1 MLCPNC
7 GRNVNRGDRVC
18 GHCGTR
24 LPYEK
29 MSDLEAA
36 PPLSFLKGEQRGS
49 GTEALQNA
57 VNSQAQRIRE
67 LASEV
72 EFLRMWEAR
81 SYGKTKRVLCV
92 SIVSLVLCLLF
103 VVMFVVRS
111 SVLAAKLSFVE
122 QEMSSPY
129 GRVSK
134 LSEQIKN
141 EVTERQKLE
150 SELKEIER
158 RLNALK
164 EESEQVQLRFE
175 ENLPEDAAGTVGMP
189 SPLSCKI
196 GVPATLSTDKPTLDG
211 YVFLGWNTKPD
222 GSGEEYSPG
231 QSITL
236 REALTLYAR
245 WLPEPPPPTP
255 EPMPEP
261 TPEPTPESTPKPA
274 LEPALEPTPGQDG
287 ETSNGEADVDPQTEE

>member
-72 EFLRMWEAR
+72 EFLRAREAKSR
-81 SYGKTKRVLCV
+81 GKTKRAFCM

-103 VVMFVVRS
+103 VVM
-111 SVLAAKLSFVE
+111 LAADLNYVE
-122 QEMSSPY
+122 RKANMAF
-129 GRVSK
+129 SK
-134 LSEQIKN
+134 ASNLSEQITN
-141 EVTERQKLE
+141 EVTERGKIESRLTELE
-150 SELKEIER
+150 SELKE
-158 RLNALK
+158 LK
-164 EESEQVQLRFE
+164 EKSEQVQLRFE

-189 SPLSCKI
+189 LPLSCKI
-196 GVPATLSTDKPTLDG
+196 GASATLPTDKPTLDG
-211 YVFLGWNTKPD
+211 YVFSGWNTKPD
-222 GSGEEYSPG
+222 GSGEKYGPG
-231 QSITL
+231 QDITL
-236 REALTLYAR
+236 KEDLTLYAQ
-245 WLPEPPPPTP
+245 WSPKP
-255 EPMPEP
+255 
-261 TPEPTPESTPKPA
+261 TPKPA
-274 LEPALEPTPGQDG
+274 LEPTLEPTPEPTPGQDG
-287 ETSNGEADVDPQTEE
+287 ETSNGEADVDPLTEE

>member
-72 EFLRMWEAR
+72 EFLRTWEAKSR
-81 SYGKTKRVLCV
+81 GKTKRAFCM

-103 VVMFVVRS
+103 VVISFGSDIYLYYVEGTTN
-111 SVLAAKLSFVE
+111 KLFG
-122 QEMSSPY
+122 Q
-129 GRVSK
+129 VSE
-134 LSEQIKN
+134 LSEQITN

-158 RLNALK
+158 RLNAL
-164 EESEQVQLRFE
+164 EEKSEQVQLCFE
-175 ENLPEDAAGTVGMP
+175 PNLPDGAAGTVET
-189 SPLSCKI
+189 PLPLLRKI
-196 GVPATLSTDKPTLDG
+196 GVSTPLPADKLTLDG
-211 YVFLGWNTKPD
+211 YEFLGWNTKPD
-222 GSGEEYSPG
+222 GSGEKYGPG

-236 REALTLYAR
+236 TKNLTLYAR
-245 WLPEPPPPTP
+245 WSPKPTP
-255 EPMPEP
+255 KPMPELTPKP
-261 TPEPTPESTPKPA
+261 TSEPTQEPEPTLPTMPPTTP
-274 LEPALEPTPGQDG
+274 
-287 ETSNGEADVDPQTEE
+287 

>member
-72 EFLRMWEAR
+72 EFLRAREAKSR
-81 SYGKTKRVLCV
+81 GKTKRAFCM

-103 VVMFVVRS
+103 AVISISFEVD
-111 SVLAAKLSFVE
+111 LSFVNGKTNKLFGE
-122 QEMSSPY
+122 VSDLSERLENEMS
-129 GRVSK
+129 
-134 LSEQIKN
+134 
-141 EVTERQKLE
+141 ERKKLE
-150 SELKEIER
+150 SELKE
-158 RLNALK
+158 LK
-164 EESEQVQLRFE
+164 EKSEQVQLRFE

-189 SPLSCKI
+189 LPLSCKI
-196 GVPATLSTDKPTLDG
+196 GGQITLPEDKPTLDG

-236 REALTLYAR
+236 TEALTLYAH
-245 WLPEPPPPTP
+245 WQSKPTP
-255 EPMPEP
+255 EPMPKPMPKP
-261 TPEPTPESTPKPA
+261 TQVPTQEPEPTQVPTQ
-274 LEPALEPTPGQDG
+274 EPTTTPP
-287 ETSNGEADVDPQTEE
+287 TMPPTTP

>member
-72 EFLRMWEAR
+72 EFLRAREAKSR
-81 SYGKTKRVLCV
+81 GKTKRAFCM

-103 VVMFVVRS
+103 VVM
-111 SVLAAKLSFVE
+111 LAADLNYVE
-122 QEMSSPY
+122 RKANMAF
-129 GRVSK
+129 SK
-134 LSEQIKN
+134 ASNLSEQITN
-141 EVTERQKLE
+141 EVTERGKIESRLTELE
-150 SELKEIER
+150 SELKE
-158 RLNALK
+158 LK
-164 EESEQVQLRFE
+164 EKSEQVQLRFE

-189 SPLSCKI
+189 LPLSCKI
-196 GVPATLSTDKPTLDG
+196 GGQITLPEDKPTLDG
-211 YVFLGWNTKPD
+211 YVFSGWNTKPN
-222 GSGEEYSPG
+222 GSGDKYDPG
-231 QSITL
+231 QDITL
-236 REALTLYAR
+236 KEDLTLYAQ
-245 WLPEPPPPTP
+245 WSP
-255 EPMPEP
+255 EPMPKLMPKPTQEP
-261 TPEPTPESTPKPA
+261 TQEPEPTQV
-274 LEPALEPTPGQDG
+274 PTPGQDG

>member
-72 EFLRMWEAR
+72 EFLRAREAKSR
-81 SYGKTKRVLCV
+81 GKTKRAFCM

-103 VVMFVVRS
+103 AVISISFEVDLIFVNGKTN
-111 SVLAAKLSFVE
+111 KLFGEVSDLSE
-122 QEMSSPY
+122 RLENEMS
-129 GRVSK
+129 
-134 LSEQIKN
+134 
-141 EVTERQKLE
+141 ERKKLE
-150 SELKEIER
+150 SELKE
-158 RLNALK
+158 LK
-164 EESEQVQLRFE
+164 EKSEQVWLCFE
-175 ENLPEDAAGTVGMP
+175 ENLPDGVAGTVEIP
-189 SPLSCKI
+189 SRLCKI
-196 GVPATLSTDKPTLDG
+196 DVPATIPPDEPTHDG
-211 YVFLGWNTKPD
+211 YVFSGWNTKPN
-222 GSGEEYSPG
+222 GSGDKYDPG
-231 QSITL
+231 QDITL
-236 REALTLYAR
+236 KEDLTLYAQ
-245 WLPEPPPPTP
+245 WSP
-255 EPMPEP
+255 EPMPKPMPKPTQEP
-261 TPEPTPESTPKPA
+261 TQEPEPTQV
-274 LEPALEPTPGQDG
+274 PTPGQDG

>member
-72 EFLRMWEAR
+72 EFLRAREAK
-81 SYGKTKRVLCV
+81 SYRKTKRAFCM

-103 VVMFVVRS
+103 VVISISLAVHLIVVKGTAS
-111 SVLAAKLSFVE
+111 MTFSKVLE
-122 QEMSSPY
+122 
-129 GRVSK
+129 
-134 LSEQIKN
+134 LSEQITN

-150 SELKEIER
+150 SEL
-158 RLNALK
+158 NALK
-164 EESEQVQLRFE
+164 EKSEQVELRFE

-189 SPLSCKI
+189 SPLWCKI
-196 GVPATLSTDKPTLDG
+196 GVQTTLPVEMPTLDD
-211 YVFLGWNTKPD
+211 YVFSGWNTKPN
-222 GSGEEYSPG
+222 GSGDKYDPG
-231 QSITL
+231 QDITL
-236 REALTLYAR
+236 KEDLTLYAQ
-245 WLPEPPPPTP
+245 WSP
-255 EPMPEP
+255 EPMPKP
-261 TPEPTPESTPKPA
+261 MPKPTQVPTQEP
-274 LEPALEPTPGQDG
+274 EPALEPTPGQDE

>member
-49 GTEALQNA
+49 GTEAPQNA
-57 VNSQAQRIRE
+57 VNSQTQRIRE

-72 EFLRMWEAR
+72 EFLRAREAKSR
-81 SYGKTKRVLCV
+81 GKTKRAFCM

-103 VVMFVVRS
+103 VVISISLAVHLNVVKGTAS
-111 SVLAAKLSFVE
+111 MTFSKVLE
-122 QEMSSPY
+122 
-129 GRVSK
+129 
-134 LSEQIKN
+134 LSEQITN

-150 SELKEIER
+150 SRLTELESELKE
-158 RLNALK
+158 LK
-164 EESEQVQLRFE
+164 EKSEQVQLRFE

-189 SPLSCKI
+189 LPLSCKI
-196 GVPATLSTDKPTLDG
+196 GGQITLPEDKPTLDG
-211 YVFLGWNTKPD
+211 YDFLGWNTKPD
-222 GSGEEYSPG
+222 GSGEKYTPG
-231 QSITL
+231 QDITL
-236 REALTLYAR
+236 KEDLTLYAQ
-245 WLPEPPPPTP
+245 WSP
-255 EPMPEP
+255 EPMPKPMPKP
-261 TPEPTPESTPKPA
+261 TQVPTQEPEPTQVPTQ
-274 LEPALEPTPGQDG
+274 EPTTTLP
-287 ETSNGEADVDPQTEE
+287 TIPPTTP

>member
-72 EFLRMWEAR
+72 EFLRAREAKSR
-81 SYGKTKRVLCV
+81 GKTKRAFCM

-103 VVMFVVRS
+103 VVM
-111 SVLAAKLSFVE
+111 LAADLNYVE
-122 QEMSSPY
+122 VKANMAF
-129 GRVSK
+129 SK
-134 LSEQIKN
+134 ASNLSEQITN
-141 EVTERQKLE
+141 EVTERGKLKKE
-150 SELKEIER
+150 LDELKE
-158 RLNALK
+158 K
-164 EESEQVQLRFE
+164 SEQVQLRFE
-175 ENLPEDAAGTVGMP
+175 ENLPDGVAGTVGMP
-189 SPLSCKI
+189 SPLWCKI
-196 GVPATLSTDKPTLDG
+196 GVPATLSTDEPTLDG
-211 YVFLGWNTKPD
+211 YVFLGWNTKPN
-222 GSGEEYSPG
+222 GSGIEYTPG
-231 QSITL
+231 QSITPTEGL
-236 REALTLYAR
+236 MLYAQ
-245 WLPEPPPPTP
+245 WSPKPTPTPTP
-255 EPMPEP
+255 ESMPKPTQVPTQEPEP
-261 TPEPTPESTPKPA
+261 TPPTMPPTTP
-274 LEPALEPTPGQDG
+274 
-287 ETSNGEADVDPQTEE
+287 

>member
-57 VNSQAQRIRE
+57 VNSQTQRIRE

-72 EFLRMWEAR
+72 EFLRAREAKSR
-81 SYGKTKRVLCV
+81 GKTKRAFCM

-103 VVMFVVRS
+103 AVISISFEVD
-111 SVLAAKLSFVE
+111 LSFVNGKTNKLFGE
-122 QEMSSPY
+122 VSDLSERLENEMS
-129 GRVSK
+129 
-134 LSEQIKN
+134 
-141 EVTERQKLE
+141 ERKKLE
-150 SELKEIER
+150 SELKE
-158 RLNALK
+158 LK
-164 EESEQVQLRFE
+164 EKSEQVQLRFE

-189 SPLSCKI
+189 LPLSCKI
-196 GVPATLSTDKPTLDG
+196 GGQITLPEDKPTLDG
-211 YVFLGWNTKPD
+211 YDFLGWKTKPD
-222 GSGEEYSPG
+222 GSGEKYTPG

-236 REALTLYAR
+236 TKDLTLYAQ
-245 WLPEPPPPTP
+245 WSP
-255 EPMPEP
+255 EPM
-261 TPEPTPESTPKPA
+261 PESTPKPA
-274 LEPALEPTPGQDG
+274 LEPTLEPEPTQVPTQEPEPTPP
-287 ETSNGEADVDPQTEE
+287 TMPPTTP

>member
-57 VNSQAQRIRE
+57 VNSQTQRIRE

-72 EFLRMWEAR
+72 EFLRAREAKSR
-81 SYGKTKRVLCV
+81 GKTKRAFCM

-103 VVMFVVRS
+103 VVI
-111 SVLAAKLSFVE
+111 SFGNVIE
-122 QEMSSPY
+122 LY
-129 GRVSK
+129 YADGKTNTLFNRVSD
-134 LSEQIKN
+134 LSDQIKD
-141 EVTERQKLE
+141 ETSKREEIE
-150 SELKEIER
+150 SKLKEIESG
-158 RLNALK
+158 LNAL
-164 EESEQVQLRFE
+164 EEKSEQVQLRFE
-175 ENLPEDAAGTVGMP
+175 ENLPAGAAGTVGMP
-189 SPLSCKI
+189 PPFSCKI
-196 GVPATLSTDKPTLDG
+196 GAQATLPTDEPTLDD
-211 YVFLGWNTKPD
+211 YVFLGWNTKPN
-222 GSGEEYSPG
+222 GSGIEYTPG
-231 QSITL
+231 QSITPTEGL
-236 REALTLYAR
+236 MLYAQ
-245 WLPEPPPPTP
+245 WSPKPTP
-255 EPMPEP
+255 
-261 TPEPTPESTPKPA
+261 TPTPESMPKPTQEPTQE
-274 LEPALEPTPGQDG
+274 LEPTLEPTPGQDG

>member
-57 VNSQAQRIRE
+57 VNSQTQRIRE
-67 LASEV
+67 LASEAA
-72 EFLRMWEAR
+72 FLRAREAK
-81 SYGKTKRVLCV
+81 SYRKTKRAFCM

-103 VVMFVVRS
+103 VVISISLAVHLIVVKGTANMTFS
-111 SVLAAKLSFVE
+111 KVLE
-122 QEMSSPY
+122 
-129 GRVSK
+129 
-134 LSEQIKN
+134 LSEQITN

-150 SELKEIER
+150 SEL
-158 RLNALK
+158 NALK
-164 EESEQVQLRFE
+164 EKSEQVELRFE

-189 SPLSCKI
+189 SPLWCKI
-196 GVPATLSTDKPTLDG
+196 GVQTTLPVEMPTLDD
-211 YVFLGWNTKPD
+211 YVFSGWNTKPN
-222 GSGEEYSPG
+222 GSGDKYDPG
-231 QSITL
+231 QDITL
-236 REALTLYAR
+236 KEDLTLYAQ
-245 WLPEPPPPTP
+245 WSP
-255 EPMPEP
+255 EPMPKPMPKPTQEP
-261 TPEPTPESTPKPA
+261 TQEPEPTQVPTQ
-274 LEPALEPTPGQDG
+274 EPTTTPP
-287 ETSNGEADVDPQTEE
+287 TMPPTTP

>member
-72 EFLRMWEAR
+72 AFLRTWEAR
-81 SYGKTKRVLCV
+81 SYGKTKRVLCM

-103 VVMFVVRS
+103 AVIS
-111 SVLAAKLSFVE
+111 LVLAAKLSSVE
-122 QEMSSPY
+122 REMSSPD
-129 GRVSK
+129 GKVSK
-134 LSEQIKN
+134 LSERIDKEMSEREKIDSRLIEIK
-141 EVTERQKLE
+141 K
-150 SELKEIER
+150 ELD
-158 RLNALK
+158 ALK
-164 EESEQVQLRFE
+164 EQSEQVWLRFE
-175 ENLPEDAAGTVGMP
+175 ENLPEGAAGMP
-189 SPLSCKI
+189 SPLSGKI
-196 GVPATLSTDKPTLDG
+196 GNQATIPADKPTCDG
-211 YVFLGWNTKPD
+211 YVFSGWNTKPD
-222 GSGEEYSPG
+222 GSGKEYSPG
-231 QSITL
+231 QGITL
-236 REALTLYAR
+236 TKDLTLYAR
-245 WLPEPPPPTP
+245 WLPTKPTP
-255 EPMPEP
+255 
-261 TPEPTPESTPKPA
+261 TPTPESTPKPT
-274 LEPALEPTPGQDG
+274 LEPTPKPALEPTPGQDG

>member
-72 EFLRMWEAR
+72 EFLRAREAKSR
-81 SYGKTKRVLCV
+81 GKTKRAFCM

-103 VVMFVVRS
+103 VVISF
-111 SVLAAKLSFVE
+111 VLAGPVKQDTSERLDEVLKLSN
-122 QEMSSPY
+122 
-129 GRVSK
+129 
-134 LSEQIKN
+134 QIKDEMN
-141 EVTERQKLE
+141 ERTKIE
-150 SELKEIER
+150 SEL
-158 RLNALK
+158 LDALK
-164 EESEQVQLRFE
+164 EKSEQVQLRFE

-189 SPLSCKI
+189 SPLWCKI
-196 GVPATLSTDKPTLDG
+196 GAQATLPAYKPTLDG
-211 YVFLGWNTKPD
+211 YVFSGWNTKPD
-222 GSGEEYSPG
+222 GTGEEYSPG

-236 REALTLYAR
+236 TEALTLYAH
-245 WLPEPPPPTP
+245 WQSKPTP
-255 EPMPEP
+255 EPMPKP
-261 TPEPTPESTPKPA
+261 TQVPTQE
-274 LEPALEPTPGQDG
+274 LEPTQVPTQ
-287 ETSNGEADVDPQTEE
+287 EPTTTLPTMPPTTP

>member
-57 VNSQAQRIRE
+57 VNSQTQRIRE

-72 EFLRMWEAR
+72 EFLRAREAKSR
-81 SYGKTKRVLCV
+81 GKTKRAFCM

-103 VVMFVVRS
+103 VVISISLAVHLNVVKGTAS
-111 SVLAAKLSFVE
+111 MTFSKVLE
-122 QEMSSPY
+122 
-129 GRVSK
+129 
-134 LSEQIKN
+134 LSEQITN

-150 SELKEIER
+150 SRLTELESELKE
-158 RLNALK
+158 LK
-164 EESEQVQLRFE
+164 EKSEQVQLRFE

-189 SPLSCKI
+189 LPLSCKI
-196 GVPATLSTDKPTLDG
+196 GGQITLPEDKPTLDG
-211 YVFLGWNTKPD
+211 YDFLGWNTKPD
-222 GSGEEYSPG
+222 GSGEKYTPG
-231 QSITL
+231 QDITL
-236 REALTLYAR
+236 KEDLTLYAQ
-245 WLPEPPPPTP
+245 WSP
-255 EPMPEP
+255 EPMPKPMPKP
-261 TPEPTPESTPKPA
+261 TQVPTQEPEPTQVPTQ
-274 LEPALEPTPGQDG
+274 EPTTTLP
-287 ETSNGEADVDPQTEE
+287 TIPPTTP

>member
-67 LASEV
+67 LASEAA
-72 EFLRMWEAR
+72 FLRAQEAK
-81 SYGKTKRVLCV
+81 SYRKTKRAFCM

-103 VVMFVVRS
+103 VVISISLAVHLIVVKGTANMTFS
-111 SVLAAKLSFVE
+111 KVLE
-122 QEMSSPY
+122 
-129 GRVSK
+129 
-134 LSEQIKN
+134 LSEQITN

-150 SELKEIER
+150 SELNE
-158 RLNALK
+158 LK
-164 EESEQVQLRFE
+164 EKSEQVELRFE
-175 ENLPEDAAGTVGMP
+175 ENLPEDAAGTVEMP
-189 SPLSCKI
+189 PTRLCKI
-196 GVPATLSTDKPTLDG
+196 GVQTTLPVEMPTLDG

-236 REALTLYAR
+236 TEALTLYAQ
-245 WLPEPPPPTP
+245 WGLPKPTP
-255 EPMPEP
+255 KPMPEP
-261 TPEPTPESTPKPA
+261 TLEPEPTQV
-274 LEPALEPTPGQDG
+274 PTPGQDG
-287 ETSNGEADVDPQTEE
+287 ETPNGEADVDPQTEE

>member
-57 VNSQAQRIRE
+57 VNSQTQRIRE

-72 EFLRMWEAR
+72 EFLRAREAKSR
-81 SYGKTKRVLCV
+81 GKTKRAFCM

-103 VVMFVVRS
+103 AVISISFEVDLIFVNGKTN
-111 SVLAAKLSFVE
+111 KLFGEVSDLSE
-122 QEMSSPY
+122 RLENEMS
-129 GRVSK
+129 
-134 LSEQIKN
+134 
-141 EVTERQKLE
+141 ERKKLE
-150 SELKEIER
+150 SELKE
-158 RLNALK
+158 LK
-164 EESEQVQLRFE
+164 EKSEQVWLCFE

-189 SPLSCKI
+189 SPLWCKI
-196 GVPATLSTDKPTLDG
+196 GAQATLPTDKPTLDG

-222 GSGEEYSPG
+222 GSGEEYTPG
-231 QSITL
+231 QSITPTEGL
-236 REALTLYAR
+236 MLYAQ
-245 WLPEPPPPTP
+245 WSPKPTP
-255 EPMPEP
+255 
-261 TPEPTPESTPKPA
+261 TPTPESMPKPTQ
-274 LEPALEPTPGQDG
+274 EPTQEPEPTQVPTPGQDG

>member
-72 EFLRMWEAR
+72 AFLRTWEAR

-92 SIVSLVLCLLF
+92 SIVSLVLCLLL
-103 VVMFVVRS
+103 VVISF
-111 SVLAAKLSFVE
+111 VLAGPVKQDTSERLDEVLKLSN
-122 QEMSSPY
+122 
-129 GRVSK
+129 
-134 LSEQIKN
+134 QIKDEMN
-141 EVTERQKLE
+141 ERTKIE
-150 SELKEIER
+150 SEL
-158 RLNALK
+158 LDALK
-164 EESEQVQLRFE
+164 EKPERVQLRLE
-175 ENLPEDAAGTVGMP
+175 ENLPDGVAGTVEITL
-189 SPLSCKI
+189 PLPCTI
-196 GVPATLSTDKPTLDG
+196 GDLPTLPAYKPTLDG
-211 YVFLGWNTKPD
+211 YVFLGWNTKPN
-222 GSGEEYSPG
+222 GSGEKYDPG
-231 QSITL
+231 QDITL
-236 REALTLYAR
+236 KEDLTLYAQ
-245 WLPEPPPPTP
+245 WGLPKP
-255 EPMPEP
+255 
-261 TPEPTPESTPKPA
+261 TPKPA
-274 LEPALEPTPGQDG
+274 LEPTPEPEPTQVPTQEPEPTPP
-287 ETSNGEADVDPQTEE
+287 TMPPTTP

>member
-57 VNSQAQRIRE
+57 VNSQTQRIRE

-72 EFLRMWEAR
+72 EFLRAREAKSR
-81 SYGKTKRVLCV
+81 GKTKRAFCM

-103 VVMFVVRS
+103 AVISISFEVD
-111 SVLAAKLSFVE
+111 LSFVNGKTNKLFGE
-122 QEMSSPY
+122 VSDLSERLENEMS
-129 GRVSK
+129 
-134 LSEQIKN
+134 
-141 EVTERQKLE
+141 ERKKLE
-150 SELKEIER
+150 SELKE
-158 RLNALK
+158 LK
-164 EESEQVQLRFE
+164 EKSEQVQLRFE

-189 SPLSCKI
+189 LPLSCKI
-196 GVPATLSTDKPTLDG
+196 GGQITLPEDKPTLDG
-211 YVFLGWNTKPD
+211 YDFLGWNTKPN
-222 GSGEEYSPG
+222 GSGDKYDPG
-231 QSITL
+231 QDITL
-236 REALTLYAR
+236 KEDLTLYAQ
-245 WLPEPPPPTP
+245 WSP
-255 EPMPEP
+255 EPMPKPMPKPTQVPTQEP
-261 TPEPTPESTPKPA
+261 TTTLPTMPPTTP
-274 LEPALEPTPGQDG
+274 
-287 ETSNGEADVDPQTEE
+287 

>member
-72 EFLRMWEAR
+72 EFLRTWEAR

-92 SIVSLVLCLLF
+92 SIVSLVLCLLL
-103 VVMFVVRS
+103 VVISF
-111 SVLAAKLSFVE
+111 VLAGPVKQDTSERLDEVLKLSN
-122 QEMSSPY
+122 
-129 GRVSK
+129 
-134 LSEQIKN
+134 QIKDEMN
-141 EVTERQKLE
+141 ERTKIE
-150 SELKEIER
+150 SEL
-158 RLNALK
+158 LDALK
-164 EESEQVQLRFE
+164 EKPERVQLRLE
-175 ENLPEDAAGTVGMP
+175 ENLPDGVAGTVEITL
-189 SPLSCKI
+189 PLPCTI
-196 GVPATLSTDKPTLDG
+196 GDLPTLPAYKPTLDG
-211 YVFLGWNTKPD
+211 YVFSGWNTKPD
-222 GSGEEYSPG
+222 GTGDKYDPG
-231 QSITL
+231 QTL
-236 REALTLYAR
+236 TEDLTLYAQ
-245 WLPEPPPPTP
+245 WLAPEPPPPTP
-255 EPMPEP
+255 EP
-261 TPEPTPESTPKPA
+261 TLESTPKPT
-274 LEPALEPTPGQDG
+274 LEPTPGQDG

>member
-57 VNSQAQRIRE
+57 VNSQTQRIRE

-72 EFLRMWEAR
+72 EFLRAREAK
-81 SYGKTKRVLCV
+81 SYRKTKRAFCM

-103 VVMFVVRS
+103 VDIS
-111 SVLAAKLSFVE
+111 ISLAVHLNHVE
-122 QEMSSPY
+122 GKANMAF
-129 GRVSK
+129 SK
-134 LSEQIKN
+134 ASELSEQITN

-150 SELKEIER
+150 SELNE
-158 RLNALK
+158 LK
-164 EESEQVQLRFE
+164 EKSEQVELRFE
-175 ENLPEDAAGTVGMP
+175 ENLPEDAAGTVEMP
-189 SPLSCKI
+189 PTRLCKI
-196 GVPATLSTDKPTLDG
+196 GDPATLPEDMPTLDG
-211 YVFLGWNTKPD
+211 YVFLGWKD
-222 GSGEEYSPG
+222 GSGKEYSPG

-236 REALTLYAR
+236 TADLTLYAQ
-245 WLPEPPPPTP
+245 WLPKPT
-255 EPMPEP
+255 P
-261 TPEPTPESTPKPA
+261 TPEPTPPTMPKPTQVPTQ
-274 LEPALEPTPGQDG
+274 EPEPTQVPTQ
-287 ETSNGEADVDPQTEE
+287 ESEPTQVPTMPTTTP

>member
-72 EFLRMWEAR
+72 AFLRAREAK
-81 SYGKTKRVLCV
+81 SYRKTKRAFCM

-103 VVMFVVRS
+103 VVISISLAVHLIVVKGTAS
-111 SVLAAKLSFVE
+111 MTFSKVLE
-122 QEMSSPY
+122 
-129 GRVSK
+129 
-134 LSEQIKN
+134 LSEQITN

-150 SELKEIER
+150 SEL
-158 RLNALK
+158 NALK
-164 EESEQVQLRFE
+164 EKSEQVELRFE
-175 ENLPEDAAGTVGMP
+175 ENLPEDAAGTVEMP
-189 SPLSCKI
+189 PPLWCKI
-196 GVPATLSTDKPTLDG
+196 GAQATLPTDEPTLDD
-211 YVFLGWNTKPD
+211 YVFSGWNTKPN
-222 GSGEEYSPG
+222 GSGDKYDPG
-231 QSITL
+231 QDITL
-236 REALTLYAR
+236 KEDLTLYAQ
-245 WLPEPPPPTP
+245 WSPKPT
-255 EPMPEP
+255 
-261 TPEPTPESTPKPA
+261 PTPESMPKPTQ
-274 LEPALEPTPGQDG
+274 EPTQEPEPTQVPTQ
-287 ETSNGEADVDPQTEE
+287 EPEPTLPTMPPTTP

>member
-57 VNSQAQRIRE
+57 VNSQTQRIRE

-72 EFLRMWEAR
+72 EFLRTWEAK
-81 SYGKTKRVLCV
+81 SYRKTKRAFCM

-103 VVMFVVRS
+103 VVIS
-111 SVLAAKLSFVE
+111 ISLAAYLNVVKGTASMTF
-122 QEMSSPY
+122 
-129 GRVSK
+129 SK
-134 LSEQIKN
+134 VLELSEQITN

-150 SELKEIER
+150 SRLKEIESK
-158 RLNALK
+158 LNAL
-164 EESEQVQLRFE
+164 EEKSEQVQLRFE
-175 ENLPEDAAGTVGMP
+175 QNLPEDAAGTVEMP
-189 SPLSCKI
+189 PPLWCKI
-196 GVPATLSTDKPTLDG
+196 GAQATLPTDEPTLDD
-211 YVFLGWNTKPD
+211 YVFLGWNTKPN
-222 GSGEEYSPG
+222 GSGIEYTPG
-231 QSITL
+231 QSITPTEGL
-236 REALTLYAR
+236 MLYAQ
-245 WLPEPPPPTP
+245 WSPKPTP
-255 EPMPEP
+255 
-261 TPEPTPESTPKPA
+261 TPTPESMPKPTQ
-274 LEPALEPTPGQDG
+274 EPTQEPEPTQVPTQ
-287 ETSNGEADVDPQTEE
+287 EPEPTQVPTMPTTTP

>member
-72 EFLRMWEAR
+72 EFLRAREAKSR
-81 SYGKTKRVLCV
+81 GKTKRAFCM

-103 VVMFVVRS
+103 VVI
-111 SVLAAKLSFVE
+111 SFVYE
-122 QEMSSPY
+122 AYMNYIYVEGNTNKLFNEVSALSEGLENEMSEREKIDS
-129 GRVSK
+129 R
-134 LSEQIKN
+134 LIEIK
-141 EVTERQKLE
+141 K
-150 SELKEIER
+150 ELD
-158 RLNALK
+158 ALK
-164 EESEQVQLRFE
+164 EQSEQVWLRFE
-175 ENLPEDAAGTVGMP
+175 ENLPDGAAGTVEIP
-189 SPLSCKI
+189 SRLCKI
-196 GVPATLSTDKPTLDG
+196 DVPATIPPDEPTHDG
-211 YVFLGWNTKPD
+211 YVFSGWNTKPN
-222 GSGEEYSPG
+222 GSGDKYDPG
-231 QSITL
+231 QDITL
-236 REALTLYAR
+236 KEDLTLYAQ
-245 WLPEPPPPTP
+245 WGLPKP
-255 EPMPEP
+255 
-261 TPEPTPESTPKPA
+261 TPKPA
-274 LEPALEPTPGQDG
+274 LEPTLEPTPEPEPTQVPTQ
-287 ETSNGEADVDPQTEE
+287 EPEPTPPTMPPTTP

>member
-72 EFLRMWEAR
+72 EFLRAREAKSR
-81 SYGKTKRVLCV
+81 GKTKRAFCM

-103 VVMFVVRS
+103 VVM
-111 SVLAAKLSFVE
+111 LAADLNYVE
-122 QEMSSPY
+122 RKANMAF
-129 GRVSK
+129 SK
-134 LSEQIKN
+134 ASNLSEQITN
-141 EVTERQKLE
+141 EVAERGKLKKE
-150 SELKEIER
+150 LDELKE
-158 RLNALK
+158 K
-164 EESEQVQLRFE
+164 SEQVWLCFE
-175 ENLPEDAAGTVGMP
+175 ENLPDGVAGTVEIP
-189 SPLSCKI
+189 SRLCKI
-196 GVPATLSTDKPTLDG
+196 DVPATIPPDEPTHDG
-211 YVFLGWNTKPD
+211 YVFSGWNTKPN
-222 GSGEEYSPG
+222 GSGDKYDPG
-231 QSITL
+231 QDITL
-236 REALTLYAR
+236 KEDLTLYAQ
-245 WLPEPPPPTP
+245 WSP
-255 EPMPEP
+255 EPMPKPMPKPTQEP
-261 TPEPTPESTPKPA
+261 TQEPEPTQV
-274 LEPALEPTPGQDG
+274 PTPGQDG

>member
-72 EFLRMWEAR
+72 EFLRAREAKSR
-81 SYGKTKRVLCV
+81 GKTKRAFCM

-103 VVMFVVRS
+103 VVISISLAVHLNVVKGTAS
-111 SVLAAKLSFVE
+111 MTFSKVLE
-122 QEMSSPY
+122 
-129 GRVSK
+129 
-134 LSEQIKN
+134 LSEQITN

-150 SELKEIER
+150 SRLKEIESK
-158 RLNALK
+158 LNAL
-164 EESEQVQLRFE
+164 EEKSEQVQLRFE
-175 ENLPEDAAGTVGMP
+175 QNLPEDAAGTVGMP
-189 SPLSCKI
+189 LPLSCKI
-196 GVPATLSTDKPTLDG
+196 GGQITLPEDKPTLDG
-211 YVFLGWNTKPD
+211 YDFLGWKTKPD
-222 GSGEEYSPG
+222 GSGEKYTPG

-236 REALTLYAR
+236 TKDLTLYAQ
-245 WLPEPPPPTP
+245 WSP
-255 EPMPEP
+255 EPM
-261 TPEPTPESTPKPA
+261 PESTPKPMPKPTQVPTQ
-274 LEPALEPTPGQDG
+274 EPEPTQVPTQ
-287 ETSNGEADVDPQTEE
+287 EPPTMPPTTP

>member
-57 VNSQAQRIRE
+57 VNSQTQRIRE

-72 EFLRMWEAR
+72 EFLRAREAKSR
-81 SYGKTKRVLCV
+81 GKTKRAFCM

-111 SVLAAKLSFVE
+111 SVLAANLKYVEKEKNKLSG
-122 QEMSSPY
+122 Q
-129 GRVSK
+129 VSN
-134 LSEQIKN
+134 LSKELEN
-141 EVTERQKLE
+141 EKRER
-150 SELKEIER
+150 KEIELER
-158 RLNALK
+158 DALK
-164 EESEQVQLRFE
+164 EESEQVWLRFE
-175 ENLPEDAAGTVGMP
+175 ENLPDGVAGTVEIP
-189 SPLSCKI
+189 SRLCKI
-196 GVPATLSTDKPTLDG
+196 DVPATIPPDEPTHDG
-211 YVFLGWNTKPD
+211 YVFSGWNTKPN
-222 GSGEEYSPG
+222 GSGDKYDPG
-231 QSITL
+231 QDITL
-236 REALTLYAR
+236 KEDLTLYAQ
-245 WLPEPPPPTP
+245 WSP
-255 EPMPEP
+255 EPMPKTMPKPTQEP
-261 TPEPTPESTPKPA
+261 TQEPEPTQVPTQEPEPTPPTMPPTTP
-274 LEPALEPTPGQDG
+274 
-287 ETSNGEADVDPQTEE
+287 

>member
-72 EFLRMWEAR
+72 EFLRAREAKSR
-81 SYGKTKRVLCV
+81 GKTKRAFCM

-103 VVMFVVRS
+103 VVM
-111 SVLAAKLSFVE
+111 LAADLNYVE
-122 QEMSSPY
+122 RKANMAF
-129 GRVSK
+129 SK
-134 LSEQIKN
+134 ASNLSEQITN
-141 EVTERQKLE
+141 EVTERGKIESRLTELE
-150 SELKEIER
+150 SELKE
-158 RLNALK
+158 LK
-164 EESEQVQLRFE
+164 EKSEQVQLRFE
-175 ENLPEDAAGTVGMP
+175 ENLPEGAAGTVEIP
-189 SPLSCKI
+189 SRLCKI
-196 GVPATLSTDKPTLDG
+196 DVPATIPPDEPTHDG
-211 YVFLGWNTKPD
+211 YVFSGWNTKPN
-222 GSGEEYSPG
+222 GSGDKYDPG
-231 QSITL
+231 QDITL
-236 REALTLYAR
+236 KEDLTLYAQ
-245 WLPEPPPPTP
+245 WGLPKP
-255 EPMPEP
+255 
-261 TPEPTPESTPKPA
+261 TPKPA
-274 LEPALEPTPGQDG
+274 LEPTQEPEPTQVPTQ
-287 ETSNGEADVDPQTEE
+287 EPEPTQVPTMPTTTP

>member
-57 VNSQAQRIRE
+57 VNSQTQRIRE

-72 EFLRMWEAR
+72 EFLRAREAK
-81 SYGKTKRVLCV
+81 SYRKTKRAFCM

-103 VVMFVVRS
+103 AVISISFEVD
-111 SVLAAKLSFVE
+111 LSFVNGKTNKLFGE
-122 QEMSSPY
+122 VSDLSERLENEMS
-129 GRVSK
+129 
-134 LSEQIKN
+134 
-141 EVTERQKLE
+141 ERE
-150 SELKEIER
+150 EIER
-158 RLNALK
+158 ELNALK
-164 EESEQVQLRFE
+164 EKSEQVQLRFE

-189 SPLSCKI
+189 LPLSCKI
-196 GVPATLSTDKPTLDG
+196 GGQITLPEDKPTLDG
-211 YVFLGWNTKPD
+211 YDFLGWKTKPD
-222 GSGEEYSPG
+222 GSGEKYTPG

-236 REALTLYAR
+236 TKDLTLYAQ
-245 WLPEPPPPTP
+245 WSP
-255 EPMPEP
+255 EPM
-261 TPEPTPESTPKPA
+261 PESTPKPA
-274 LEPALEPTPGQDG
+274 LEPTLEPTPGQDG

>member
-57 VNSQAQRIRE
+57 VNSQTQRIRE

-72 EFLRMWEAR
+72 AFLRTWEAR
-81 SYGKTKRVLCV
+81 SYGKTKRAFCM

-103 VVMFVVRS
+103 CLLFVVRS
-111 SVLAAKLSFVE
+111 SVLADHLNYVE
-122 QEMSSPY
+122 QEEN
-129 GRVSK
+129 K
-134 LSEQIKN
+134 LSGQVSNLSKELEN
-141 EVTERQKLE
+141 EKREREK
-150 SELKEIER
+150 IENE
-158 RLNALK
+158 LNALK
-164 EESEQVQLRFE
+164 EKSKLVQLSFE
-175 ENLPEDAAGTVGMP
+175 QNLPDGVAGTVEITL
-189 SPLSCKI
+189 PLPCTI
-196 GVPATLSTDKPTLDG
+196 GDLPTLPAYKPTLDG
-211 YVFLGWNTKPD
+211 YVFSGWNTKPD
-222 GSGEEYSPG
+222 GTGDKYDPG
-231 QSITL
+231 QTL
-236 REALTLYAR
+236 TEDLTLYAQ
-245 WLPEPPPPTP
+245 WLAPEPPPPTP
-255 EPMPEP
+255 EP
-261 TPEPTPESTPKPA
+261 TLESTPKPT
-274 LEPALEPTPGQDG
+274 LEPTPGQDG